1 MSSELYEIIE
11 LSSGEIAL
19 RRANE
24 EGEPLVVIRF
34 SEESSYFLQEAKYDV
49 AKAMIEAGMEAA
61 GEVAVEQ
68 AEADVGGSPELATI
82 EPSKTIH

>member
-19 RRANE
+19 RRASE
-24 EGEPLVVIRF
+24 EGEPLVTIRF
-34 SEESSYFLQEAKYDV
+34 SEESMHFLQDAKYEV

-61 GEVAVEQ
+61 GELALDSAEQ
-68 AEADVGGSPELATI
+68 EVGSAAPTEDAST
-82 EPSKTIH
+82 KTLH